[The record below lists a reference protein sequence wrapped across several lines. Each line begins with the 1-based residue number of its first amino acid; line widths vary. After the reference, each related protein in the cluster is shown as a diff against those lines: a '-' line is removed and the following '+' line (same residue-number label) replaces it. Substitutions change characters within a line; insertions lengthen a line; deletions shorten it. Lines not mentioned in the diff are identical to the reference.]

1 MPAITLS
8 GFNNIDFNAVLEAV
22 MVQERQPLTRLQG
35 KKLAVEQQDAQLG
48 ELAGYL
54 TTLRSAAED
63 LADPASLNVLKAT
76 SSDESLVTVT
86 ASSGT
91 TPGDYEVLVT
101 ARAKAQVTASSSTAA
116 AADVVATSGTLQLLA
131 VGQPPINIVVT
142 SAMTLQQVA
151 DAINSTP
158 GAPVT
163 ATVVQVSPGSYRLVL
178 TGRQTGIDNAFTVS
192 STLSGGSGS
201 AALAFA
207 DPNAVEAADAELTV
221 NNVDVVSASNTLTDV
236 IPGATLTIAGEDDEQ
251 TAHVS
256 VTRDGEGIKK
266 QVESFVEAYNELV
279 DFVAAQRTK
288 ANEGGTNIANNPLIR
303 SAQGE
308 LRAALLGEHGSGSLT
323 RLAGAGVGFDRT
335 GHMTLDDDVFD
346 DLVSTDP
353 TAIQDLFAGAG
364 ADGAFDILAALI
376 AEYTAAD
383 GLVREAR
390 TRLDDQ
396 LKQLT
401 TRIDTLDAQLLVRRN
416 ALHREFIAADQ
427 VMQQL
432 QSQISSLSALG
443 GQYRLF

>member
-22 MVQERQPLTRLQG
+22 MLQERQPVVRLQAR
-35 KKLAVEQQDAQLG
+35 KTAVEQQDTQLG
-48 ELAGYL
+48 ELAGHL
-54 TTLRSAAED
+54 AALRSAADD
-63 LADPASLNVLKAT
+63 LADPSSLNVLKAT
-76 SSDESLVTVT
+76 SSDESLVEVT

-91 TPGDYEVLVT
+91 TPGDYDVVVT
-101 ARAKAQVTASSSTAA
+101 KRATAQVTASSSTVSAT
-116 AADVVATSGTLQLLA
+116 DVVATSGTLQLLA
-131 VGQPPINIVVT
+131 MGQPPINIVVT
-142 SAMTLQQVA
+142 SAMTLQQLA

-163 ATVVQVSPGSYRLVL
+163 ASVVQVSPGNYRLVL
-178 TGRQTGIDNAFTVS
+178 TGKLTGVDNTFSVNSLLA
-192 STLSGGSGS
+192 GGTDVE
-201 AALAFA
+201 FA

-221 NNVDVVSASNTLTDV
+221 NNVDVVSSSNTLTDV
-236 IPGATLTIAGEDDEQ
+236 IPGATLTITGEDDQQ
-251 TAHVS
+251 TVHIG
-256 VTRDGEGIKK
+256 VTRDGDGIKK
-266 QVESFVEAYNELV
+266 QVESFVESYNELV
-279 DFVAAQRTK
+279 DFVSAQRGK
-288 ANEGGTNIANNPLIR
+288 ALEGGTSITNNSLLR
-303 SAQGE
+303 SAHAE
-308 LRAALLGEHGSGSLT
+308 IRAVLLGEHGAGSLT
-323 RLAGAGVGFDRT
+323 RLAGAGVGFDRV
-335 GHMTLDDDVFD
+335 GHMTLDDEVFD
-346 DLVSTDP
+346 DLVTSDP
-353 TAIQDLFAGAG
+353 ATLQGLFAGAG
-364 ADGAFDILAALI
+364 TDGAFDVLASLI

-432 QSQISSLSALG
+432 QSQINSLSALG